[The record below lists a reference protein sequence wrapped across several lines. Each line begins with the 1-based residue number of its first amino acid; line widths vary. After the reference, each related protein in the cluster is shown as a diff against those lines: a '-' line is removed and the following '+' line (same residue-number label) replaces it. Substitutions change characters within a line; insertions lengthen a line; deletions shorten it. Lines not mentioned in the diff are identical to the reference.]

1 MSEDRTTQL
10 VLNTSREVGTN
21 WPVTPEN
28 LPQALGSAAITLS
41 QLARE
46 MRADDIS
53 LNVDV
58 VGGILSFRAY
68 RRDRR

>member
-10 VLNTSREVGTN
+10 VPNTSREVGTN

-46 MRADDIS
+46 CAPTTS
-53 LNVDV
+53 L
-58 VGGILSFRAY
+58 
-68 RRDRR
+68 